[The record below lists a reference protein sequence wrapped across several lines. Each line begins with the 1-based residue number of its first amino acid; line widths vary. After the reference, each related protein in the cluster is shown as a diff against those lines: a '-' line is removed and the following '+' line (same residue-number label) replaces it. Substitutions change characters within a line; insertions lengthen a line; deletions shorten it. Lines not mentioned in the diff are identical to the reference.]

1 MNFLKLIKML
11 IACILSIF
19 LAESLHLN
27 FAFSA
32 GFIALLSISD
42 TKKSTLHLAKKRLG
56 AFLGGLSIALLLFHF
71 LGYSLASFTI
81 FLFLFLYLCMHFKC
95 MVGLVPSCVLIS
107 HFFLQKNISW
117 ELIINDFTLLM
128 IAIVLS
134 SLLNLYMPS
143 YENKISQTK
152 KQLED
157 LFKKTFFLF
166 YLKLTPRT
174 ERKLQYVPK
183 ETLPRL
189 LSQMQE
195 TLNVLFELVLQEE
208 ENQLFSNNTY
218 NKSYVLM
225 RKEQLTLLS
234 YMMKSIEQIKI
245 DRSQGQKLGTLFYQT
260 ALEISEE
267 NSGLN
272 LLKDLNDLYQK
283 VQNEALPQSREEFE
297 DRAILYKL
305 FTDFHNFIEIKFHFS
320 SMKSKI

>member
-11 IACILSIF
+11 IACMLSIF

-27 FAFSA
+27 YAFSA

-42 TKKSTLHLAKKRLG
+42 TKKSTLSLAQKRLG
-56 AFLGGLSIALLLFHF
+56 AFLGGLSLSFLFFHF
-71 LGYSLASFTI
+71 LGYSLLSFT
-81 FLFLFLYLCMHFKC
+81 LFLFCFLCLCMYFKC
-95 MVGLVPSCVLIS
+95 MVGLVPSCVLLS
-107 HFFLQKNISW
+107 HLFLQKNFSW
-117 ELIINDFTLLM
+117 AIILNDFALLL

-134 SLLNLYMPS
+134 TLLNLYMPS
-143 YENKISQTK
+143 YENKISHAK

-174 ERKLQYVPK
+174 ERKLQYIPK

-195 TLNVLFELVLQEE
+195 NLNILLEWVLQEE

-225 RKEQLTLLS
+225 RKEQVALLS

-245 DRSQGQKLGTLFYQT
+245 DRSQGQKLGALFYQT

-272 LLKDLNDLYQK
+272 LLNDLNELYQK

-305 FTDFHNFIEIKFHFS
+305 FTDFHNFIEIKYHFS
-320 SMKSKI
+320 SMKEK